1 MSLRIF
7 AVGVEHY
14 QHSKIQS
21 VKYAENDA
29 QAFVDA
35 WKPLATVL
43 SSEILLS
50 PQATK
55 TALWSRFKTFMADV
69 TVGDTVVI
77 FYAGHGYKAGDT
89 NYITCHDTQ
98 LGDIAGTSLPLEDI
112 FGLLRKSKSKKIMLF
127 LDSCHSGMP
136 TQEGMRSIVSEFTPD
151 ELKAFCKDSEF
162 HVGFAAC
169 KVDEYSWPSTTL
181 KHGIWTY
188 CIIQALTGQAKK
200 ALEKG
205 ELITGDSLANYLSV
219 EVPLQVQKIRT
230 ANEVQTPCV
239 FGNATKTFIVANL
252 EPLLTHHRAMKSE
265 VIQGL
270 KSAIFRGE
278 EFGKIERLSGFLKGR
293 HKVPD
298 RVYPAGTSFVQN
310 VGSEE
315 VERAAC
321 DLHDEIKRAYGY
333 TRKQLTLETSG
344 GEASIISPDF
354 RVDITISQDPDD
366 ASRYRILLEVS
377 NFRSLDVVTAE
388 NFDAVFARH
397 CDTLVVQFEQPISL
411 VEKIDQIEEADE
423 LKAYLKYEAD
433 LSEFTL
439 AVPGSKLQIR
449 MTGTE
454 AVFHIPGSRNV
465 KLLLEDFRNS
475 MKTITGS
482 GLKLLPS
489 N

>member
-14 QHSKIQS
+14 QHSKIQR

-43 SSEILLS
+43 SSEVLLS
-50 PQATK
+50 LQATK
-55 TALWSRFKTFMADV
+55 AALWSRFKTFMADV

-77 FYAGHGYKAGDT
+77 FFAGHGYKAGDT

-98 LGDIAGTSLPLEDI
+98 PGDIAGTSLPLEDI
-112 FGLLRKSKSKKIMLF
+112 FDLLRKSKSKKIMLF

-169 KVDEYSWPSTTL
+169 KVDEYSWPSTAL

-200 ALEKG
+200 AFEKG
-205 ELITGDSLANYLSV
+205 ELITGESLSNYLSV

-230 ANEVQTPCV
+230 GNEVQTPCV

-252 EPLLTHHRAMKSE
+252 EPLLTQHRAMKSE

-270 KSAIFRGE
+270 RSAIFRGE
-278 EFGKIERLSGFLKGR
+278 KYGKIERLSGFLKGR

-315 VERAAC
+315 VKRAAN
-321 DLHDEIKRAYGY
+321 DLHDEIKSAYGY
-333 TRKQLTLETSG
+333 TRKQLTLENSG

-354 RVDITISQDPDD
+354 RVDIMISQDADD

-377 NFRSLDVVTAE
+377 NFRSPDVVTTE
-388 NFDAVFARH
+388 NFDTVFARH
-397 CDTLVVQFEQPISL
+397 CDALVVQFEQPISL
-411 VEKIDQIEEADE
+411 EEKIDQIEEVDE
-423 LKAYLKYEAD
+423 LKDYLRYEAD
-433 LSEFTL
+433 LSEFNL
-439 AVPGSKLQIR
+439 VVPGSNLQIR

-454 AVFHIPGSRNV
+454 AVFHIPGCRNV
-465 KLLLEDFRNS
+465 KLLLEDFQGS

-482 GLKLLPS
+482 GLKLLPR

>member
-1 MSLRIF
+1 MNLRIF

-14 QHSKIQS
+14 QHSKIPC

-35 WKPLATVL
+35 WTPLATVQ
-43 SSEILLS
+43 SSKVLLS
-50 PQATK
+50 PKATK

-98 LGDIAGTSLPLEDI
+98 PGDIAGTSLPLEDI
-112 FGLLRKSKSKKIMLF
+112 FDLLRKSKSKKVMLF

-169 KVDEYSWPSTTL
+169 KVDEYSWPSTSL

-200 ALEKG
+200 AFEKG
-205 ELITGDSLANYLSV
+205 ELITGESLANYLSV
-219 EVPLQVQKIRT
+219 EVPMQVQKIRT

-252 EPLLTHHRAMKSE
+252 EPLLTRHRAVKSE
-265 VIQGL
+265 VTQGL
-270 KSAIFRGE
+270 RSAIFRGE
-278 EFGKIERLSGFLKGR
+278 KFGKIERLSGFLRGR

-310 VGSEE
+310 LGAEE
-315 VERAAC
+315 VKRAAS
-321 DLHDEIKRAYGY
+321 DLHDEIKSAYGY
-333 TRKQLTLETSG
+333 TRKQLTLENSG
-344 GEASIISPDF
+344 GEASIVSPDF
-354 RVDITISQDPDD
+354 RVDITINQDADD

-377 NFRSLDVVTAE
+377 NFRSPAVVTTE
-388 NFDAVFARH
+388 NFDTVFAGH
-397 CDTLVVQFEQPISL
+397 CDMLVVQFEQPISL
-411 VEKIDQIEEADE
+411 EEKIDQIEEVDE
-423 LKAYLKYEAD
+423 LNDSLRYEAD

-439 AVPGSKLQIR
+439 VVPGSNLQIR

-454 AVFHIPGSRNV
+454 AVFHIPGSRDV
-465 KLLLEDFRNS
+465 KLLLENFRNS

-482 GLKLLPS
+482 GLKLLPR